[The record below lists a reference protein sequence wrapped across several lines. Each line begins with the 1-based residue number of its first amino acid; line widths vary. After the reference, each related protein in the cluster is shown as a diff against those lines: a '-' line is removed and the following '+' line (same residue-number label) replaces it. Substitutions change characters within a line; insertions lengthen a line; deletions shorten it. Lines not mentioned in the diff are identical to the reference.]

1 MVINS
6 IINDLIILGLIFPI
20 IIFAF
25 NKEKKNYLNI
35 LLFFFSFMMCSF
47 LNSLPELWNVFNIS
61 DGKWNWEGKIISFFG
76 AILFI
81 TIFNKRFKS
90 NNFFTLKQKKES
102 IKSIIILVIVLLIA
116 GAMFT
121 YLSTE
126 KNDLNLETLAFQ
138 ISMPG
143 LDEEFYFRGIMIGL
157 LLSSLNN
164 SLCIGKV
171 KLGNPAIWITGILFG
186 LVHGFHMTFDW
197 QVRLDYFSFGY
208 TFSFGAIWGWMAIKS
223 RSILMPLISH
233 SLNNFTFTLL
243 TMIK

>member
-1 MVINS
+1 VINS

-20 IIFAF
+20 IIYAF
-25 NKEKKNYLNI
+25 NNKKKNYFNI
-35 LLFFFSFMMCSF
+35 LLFFLSFMMCSI
-47 LNSLPELWNVFNIS
+47 LNSLPELCNAFNIS
-61 DGKWNWEGKIISFFG
+61 DGKWNWEGKIISFLG

-81 TIFNKRFKS
+81 IIFNKRFKS
-90 NNFFTLKQKKES
+90 NNFFTLKQKKDS
-102 IKSIIILVIVLLIA
+102 IKPIIIVVILLLIS
-116 GAMFT
+116 GTLFT
-121 YLSTE
+121 YLSAE
-126 KNDLNLETLAFQ
+126 KNDFNLETLAFQ
-138 ISMPG
+138 ISIPG

-197 QVRLDYFSFGY
+197 QVRFDYFSFGY
-208 TFSFGAIWGWMAIKS
+208 AFLFGSIWGWMAIKS

-233 SLNNFTFTLL
+233 NINNFTFTLL